1 MTLTLHTISGAP
13 CGWRALLGFAFKGID
28 VEVRYLEGSAREHE
42 GPAFRKLNPRAKV
55 PVLETDDLVLR
66 DSIAILAWLD
76 KAYPAPPLFG
86 ATDHEHAEI
95 WQIVLECAE
104 YLQPAT
110 NGVVFPVFAGDG
122 SAPREGSPAAQ
133 DLCAAASILD
143 GECAFLEKTLGNK
156 AFLCG
161 PSPSAADAVAY
172 AEVGRIQRAIET
184 KPAAMTALGYKS
196 LDQRYPSLAAWRLR
210 LSALPG
216 VEATAPIHWQNTP
229 AHRNKIRA

>member
-28 VEVRYLEGSAREHE
+28 VEVRYLEGSRREHE
-42 GPAFRKLNPRAKV
+42 TPAFLKLNPRARV
-55 PVLETDDLVLR
+55 PVLEAGDLVLR

-76 KAYPAPPLFG
+76 EAYPAHPLFG
-86 ATDHEHAEI
+86 STAREHAEI

-122 SAPREGSPAAQ
+122 TAATEGSPAAQ
-133 DLCAAASILD
+133 DLRRAAFTLD
-143 GECAFLEKTLGNK
+143 GECEFLETTLGNK

-184 KPAAMTALGYKS
+184 KSAAMTALGYKS
-196 LDQRYPSLAAWRLR
+196 LELRYPRLAAWRLR
-210 LSALPG
+210 LAALPG
-216 VEATAPIHWQNTP
+216 VEATAPLHWRNAP
-229 AHRNKIRA
+229 AR